1 MTTPVTSSSTKNE
14 REHFSSKL
22 GFILAAAGSAVGIGN
37 LVGFPVNAA
46 KNGGGAFLIMYAIFI
61 FLICLPVMIAEMAV
75 GRKTAKDPVGAF
87 KSLSGNNKWWGAA
100 GLLGVLTPF
109 MIAVFY
115 MVITVWI
122 LGYIALTL
130 TGDLNYLASDAGFGE
145 FINSPY
151 LFLALLVVGGIVSF
165 ILAAGVKEG
174 IEKAAKILMPTLF
187 AMLIIM
193 VAYVLTL
200 DNALV
205 GVKFFLIPDIN
216 KITPSVING
225 ALSQAFFSLSLGMGI
240 LLTYGSYID
249 KQTNIP
255 NSAKLVAITDTS
267 VAFIAGLMILP
278 AVFSFNPNVNTAELS
293 DSSVSLIFTFLPKI
307 FLALQATLGYV
318 GASAVAAFFFILVFF
333 AAITSLVSIIEV
345 PVSYLVTEKKH
356 TRKKALLYLTM
367 TAGVLTLFATVS
379 FGMVDFFTQFTTY
392 AGASKS
398 FFDLV
403 YDVFYD
409 TILPLNGFLLCIFV
423 SYRWQKKQL
432 SDELSI
438 GNENYKGSWVEK
450 YINFSLGTFIPVI
463 VLLIFM
469 NTVATK
475 FFAYSLFGF

>member
-1 MTTPVTSSSTKNE
+1 MTAS
-14 REHFSSKL
+14 REHFSSRI

-46 KNGGGAFLIMYAIFI
+46 KNGGGAFLILYALFV

-75 GRKTAKDPVGAF
+75 GRNTAKEPVGAF
-87 KSLSGNNKWWGAA
+87 KELSQNNKLWGVA

-122 LGYIALTL
+122 FGYIVLTV
-130 TGDLNYLASDAGFGE
+130 TGNLDYLASSAGFGE

-151 LFLALLVVGGIVSF
+151 LFVALFAVAGIVSF
-165 ILAAGVKEG
+165 ILAAGVKDG
-174 IEKAAKILMPTLF
+174 IEKAAKTLMPTLF
-187 AMLIIM
+187 GMLIIM
-193 VAYVLTL
+193 VIFVLTL
-200 DNALV
+200 DNAIA
-205 GVKFFLIPDIN
+205 GVEFFLIPDFT
-216 KITPSVING
+216 KLTPSVING

-240 LLTYGSYID
+240 LLTYGSYIN

-255 NSAKLVAITDTS
+255 NSAKLVAITDTA

-278 AVFSFNPNVNTAELS
+278 AVFSFNPNVNPSELS

-307 FLALQATLGYV
+307 FLALQTSIGYV
-318 GASAVAAFFFILVFF
+318 GASGVATFFFLLVFF

-345 PVSYLVTEKKH
+345 PVSYLVTEKNQ
-356 TRKKALLYLTM
+356 TRKKALLYLTLS
-367 TAGVLTLFATVS
+367 AGVLTLFATVS
-379 FGMVDFFTQFTTY
+379 FGMVDFFSQFTSY
-392 AGASKS
+392 AGGSKS
-398 FFDLV
+398 FFDVV

-423 SYRWQKKQL
+423 SYRWKKNKL
-432 SDELSI
+432 SEELSI
-438 GNENYKGSWVEK
+438 GNDNYRGSWVEK
-450 YINFSLGTFIPVI
+450 YINFSLSTFIPFI
-463 VLLIFM
+463 VLLIFI

-475 FFAYSLFGF
+475 FFAVNIFGL

>member
-1 MTTPVTSSSTKNE
+1 MTTAVTPSSTNEE

-46 KNGGGAFLIMYAIFI
+46 KNGGGAFLIMYAVFV

-75 GRKTAKDPVGAF
+75 GRNTAKEPVGAF
-87 KSLSGNNKWWGAA
+87 KALSGNNKLWGAA
-100 GLLGVLTPF
+100 GFLGVLTPF

-122 LGYIALTL
+122 FGYIALTL
-130 TGDLNYLASDAGFGE
+130 SGSLDYLASDAGFGE

-151 LFLALLVVGGIVSF
+151 LFVALVVVAAIVSF

-187 AMLIIM
+187 VMLILM
-193 VAYVLTL
+193 VVFVLTL
-200 DNALV
+200 DNAMA
-205 GVKFFLIPDIN
+205 GVEFFLIPDFD
-216 KITPSVING
+216 KLTLSVING

-240 LLTYGSYID
+240 LLTYGSYIN

-278 AVFSFNPNVNTAELS
+278 AVFSFNPNVNPEELS
-293 DSSVSLIFTFLPKI
+293 VSSVSLIFTFLPKI
-307 FLALQATLGYV
+307 FLALQASIGYI

-345 PVSYLVTEKKH
+345 PVSYLVTEKKQS
-356 TRKKALLYLTM
+356 RKKALLYLTL
-367 TAGVLTLFATVS
+367 TAGVLTLFAMVS
-379 FGMVDFFTQFTTY
+379 WGMVEFFTQFTSY
-392 AGASKS
+392 AGGTKS

-409 TILPLNGFLLCIFV
+409 TILPLNGFLLCAFV
-423 SYRWQKKQL
+423 SYRWKRKQL
-432 SDELSI
+432 SDELSL

-463 VLLIFM
+463 VLLIFV

-475 FFAYSLFGF
+475 FFAYNIFGL